1 LNEQFK
7 KGIVELS
14 ELHLIGLVTEGSEMA
29 FEKFFKTYFKSLHA
43 YAFTMLQDEIM
54 AEEIVQQVF
63 YKIWEKK
70 EQFKVHTS
78 VRAFL
83 FKAVYNECLN
93 YLKHQKH
100 KFSHQNYVLY
110 TNRGQ
115 VSNENAT
122 MRVEFNELET
132 RLHKAMNELPEQCR
146 TIFYMSR
153 FDELKYREIAQQLG
167 LSIKTVEAQMGKALK
182 VLRKKL
188 IDFLP
193 VLLWL
198 ILKTR

>member
-1 LNEQFK
+1 
-7 KGIVELS
+7 
-14 ELHLIGLVTEGSEMA
+14 MA
-29 FEKFFKTYFKSLHA
+29 FERFFKTYFKSLHA
-43 YAFTMLQDEIM
+43 YAFVTLQDEIM

-83 FKAVYNECLN
+83 YKAVHNECLN

-100 KFSHQNYVLY
+100 KAIHQNYVLY
-110 TNRGQ
+110 ANRNTA
-115 VSNENAT
+115 SDENAA
-122 MRVEFNELET
+122 MRIELSELET
-132 RLHKAMNELPEQCR
+132 QLQKAVNDLPEQCR

-153 FDELKYREIAQQLG
+153 FDGLKYRQIAGQLD

-193 VLLWL
+193 ILLWL
-198 ILKTR
+198 LFKLR

>member
-1 LNEQFK
+1 
-7 KGIVELS
+7 VELS
-14 ELHLIGLVTEGSEMA
+14 ELHLIDLVTEGSEMA

-43 YAFTMLQDEIM
+43 YALVVLQDEIM

-70 EQFKVHTS
+70 ERFRVHTS
-78 VRAFL
+78 VKAFL
-83 FKAVYNECLN
+83 YKSVYNECLN
-93 YLKHQKH
+93 YLQHQKY
-100 KFSHQNYVLY
+100 KAGHQNYVLY
-110 TNRGQ
+110 ANKGQ
-115 VSNENAT
+115 VSNENAA
-122 MRVEFNELET
+122 MRVELNELEAH
-132 RLHKAMNELPEQCR
+132 LKKAMNELPEQCR

-153 FDELKYREIAQQLG
+153 FDELKYREIASQMG

-188 IDFLP
+188 VDFLP

-198 ILKTR
+198 LFKVR